1 MNPEVLL
8 LILRV
13 LLALVL
19 YAFFGFAIAV
29 VWRSVSGR
37 KNVKHEL
44 PLTYAVEY
52 QDERL
57 VRSHRLRAVNLI
69 GRAADNTIVLSDER
83 TSAHH
88 ARITFTGGQWV
99 LEDLGSRNGTFV
111 NELRVE
117 GQIVITYE
125 DRVQVGASI
134 LEITSETPQGETTF
148 TL

>member
-13 LLALVL
+13 LVALVL
-19 YAFFGFAIAV
+19 YAFLGFAVIV
-29 VWRSVSGR
+29 MWRSVSRR
-37 KNVKHEL
+37 KSLEHEF

-52 QDERL
+52 REERF
-57 VRSHRLRAVNLI
+57 VQSHRLRAINMI

-117 GQIVITYE
+117 GPIVITDE
-125 DRVQVGASI
+125 DHLQVGASI
-134 LEITSETPQGETTF
+134 LEITSEAPQAEATF